1 MDFMYTESDAQEAVD
16 EEAMM
21 QNTLKKREKEFY
33 GDEVEAENGIEE
45 KPGEEEEEDS
55 NEPQKKISSK

>member
-1 MDFMYTESDAQEAVD
+1 MYTESDAQEAVD